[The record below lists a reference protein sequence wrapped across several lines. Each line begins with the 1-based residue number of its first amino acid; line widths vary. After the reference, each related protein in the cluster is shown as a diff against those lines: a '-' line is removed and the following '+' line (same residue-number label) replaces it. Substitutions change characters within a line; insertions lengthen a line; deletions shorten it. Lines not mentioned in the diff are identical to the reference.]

1 MPLLE
6 APETTE
12 SADPSGTAGAIT
24 PGTGTLAGASM
35 ASVGTEVPSGR
46 VPTLSEALEASAL
59 LLTRLAVHTP
69 ERSASGTRATALLRR
84 VNGLLVMC
92 VLSPLVAASK
102 YGLPSR
108 LSCINDSSRSR
119 SRTNPPCDPHHR
131 QRVVTASPPR
141 SRPVSG

>member
-6 APETTE
+6 APDTTE
-12 SADPSGTAGAIT
+12 SAVPSGTAGAIT

-46 VPTLSEALEASAL
+46 VPTLSAALDASAL

-92 VLSPLVAASK
+92 VLSTHDLLRAMRSQ
-102 YGLPSR
+102 SR
-108 LSCINDSSRSR
+108 LECL
-119 SRTNPPCDPHHR
+119 H
-131 QRVVTASPPR
+131 
-141 SRPVSG
+141 

>member
-6 APETTE
+6 APDTTE
-12 SADPSGTAGAIT
+12 SAEPSGTAGAIT

-46 VPTLSEALEASAL
+46 VPTLSEALDASAL

-92 VLSPLVAASK
+92 VLSPWSAASNAV
-102 YGLPSR
+102 SR
-108 LSCINDSSRSR
+108 
-119 SRTNPPCDPHHR
+119 
-131 QRVVTASPPR
+131 AA
-141 SRPVSG
+141 